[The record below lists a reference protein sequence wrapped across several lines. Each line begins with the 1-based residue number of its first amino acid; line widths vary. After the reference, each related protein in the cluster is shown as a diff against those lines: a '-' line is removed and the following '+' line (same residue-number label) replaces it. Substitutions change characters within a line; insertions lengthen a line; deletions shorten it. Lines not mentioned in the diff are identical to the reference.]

1 MAYCKEKLDF
11 AGWQDKSVILL
22 SSEGLSKMIPYTSK
36 CNRASMSRNSLQLQ
50 LTYGQCQF
58 I

>member
-1 MAYCKEKLDF
+1 MAYCKEKLIF
-11 AGWQDKSVILL
+11 VGWQDKNVILL
-22 SSEGLSKMIPYTSK
+22 SSEGLSKMISYTSK

-50 LTYGQCQF
+50 LTYGQCHF